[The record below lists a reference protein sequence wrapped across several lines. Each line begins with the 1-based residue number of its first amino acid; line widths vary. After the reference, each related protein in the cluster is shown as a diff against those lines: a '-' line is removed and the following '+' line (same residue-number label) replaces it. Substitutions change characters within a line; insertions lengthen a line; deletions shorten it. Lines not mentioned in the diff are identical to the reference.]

1 MLCPLCK
8 PPSSRLENM
17 TRRARGDATAWH
29 RREAQKRKAAEQAE
43 AAAEAAAE
51 KAVQKFRREWWR

>member
-1 MLCPLCK
+1 
-8 PPSSRLENM
+8 M